1 MSVRFLG
8 RSKALLAATALT
20 ATMAVGCTAGQWEP
34 KAPPAAGVQQDT
46 ADGFK
51 VRNLLIIADSTGKA
65 VLEGSIVADR
75 AFTLNDAGYSAEQPD
90 GSWSTAAPLPISQ
103 ATSEQ
108 NKLTLGGPSNA
119 FQAPELTPGRL
130 AVVGLQFDEGAKV
143 QLEVP
148 VYDASHPDFATAWAQ
163 ATQG

>member
-8 RSKALLAATALT
+8 RTKALLAATALT

-51 VRNLLIIADSTGKA
+51 VRNLLIVSDDAGNA
-65 VLEGSIVADR
+65 VLEGSITANR

-90 GSWSTAAPLPISQ
+90 GTWSTAAQLPISQ
-103 ATSEQ
+103 ATSQQ

-130 AVVGLQFDEGAKV
+130 AIVGLQFDEGV
-143 QLEVP
+143 QIQLEVP
-148 VYDASHPDFATAWAQ
+148 VYDASHPDFATAWAE